1 MRTHCDFTIF
11 ILSLHPEY
19 ENRKRRRAEM
29 IPQPMIDQ
37 VRQST
42 DIVDIV
48 SDYVRLQPSGKH
60 FKALSPFTQEKTPS
74 FIVSPD
80 RQIYKCFSSGKGGN
94 VFTFIMEME
103 KVTFPEAV
111 ELLAKRAGIE
121 IPKYRPEKTQQEEKQ
136 ESSLFDTL
144 RWAARFFNRTLESDA
159 GSQAYAYLTG
169 SRSLETA
176 TIRRFG
182 LGFAPESWDHL
193 FRAAEQDK
201 VPVEHLTG
209 LGLLTRHPQRNSLYD
224 TFRNRIIFPILTIGG
239 QVAGFGGR
247 TISSD
252 PQVPKYINSPESAVF
267 EKSKLLYGMHAAKN
281 EIRRQETA
289 ILVEGY
295 MDVIAMHQ
303 AGFTNTVASCGTAL
317 TRHQAT
323 ILKRYTSRVLF
334 LYDGDSAGKKSM
346 LAGIDILLAEG
357 LTPWVV
363 MLPGAEDPDSFIR
376 NYGRE
381 AFLEELE
388 SEKSSFQ
395 DFQLRCYRDAG
406 LMESPDTASKAIA
419 AMTRT
424 ISLIADPVQK
434 ELYLEE
440 LSKKLDLSRQTLRK
454 VMAGS
459 AAPKEPYREARS
471 ARGNETAPGAR
482 ADRRS
487 LSVPE
492 RTFLEALLESTFYG
506 NEVLAF
512 ATTHETMF
520 TLPNPAAG
528 AIFTHL
534 VNRFRTMTDRDGHI
548 DITSEISV
556 IDMEEAR
563 NIAFDILL
571 RLPVSETSLPAP
583 AEIEQH
589 ARRCLAHFLTAVK
602 TLMLEPMQKQ
612 KQEILAHLKSST
624 ETREQERLSRE
635 LLEHNRH
642 YKATEQE
649 VDESIRAILGE

>member
-1 MRTHCDFTIF
+1 M
-11 ILSLHPEY
+11 
-19 ENRKRRRAEM
+19 AGM
-29 IPQPMIDQ
+29 IPERMIDE

-48 SDYVRLQPSGKH
+48 SDYVRLHPSGRH

-80 RQIYKCFSSGKGGN
+80 KQIYKCFSSGKGGN

-111 ELLAKRAGIE
+111 ELLAKRAGIDLG
-121 IPKYRPEKTQQEEKQ
+121 KYQPQKAQEEEKR
-136 ESSLFDTL
+136 ESSQFDTL
-144 RWAARFFNRTLESDA
+144 RWAARLFHRTLESDA
-159 GSQAYAYLTG
+159 GRQAYAYLTG
-169 SRSLETA
+169 SRGLEA
-176 TIRRFG
+176 GTIRRFG

-193 FRAAEQDK
+193 LHAAEQDGA
-201 VPVEHLTG
+201 PVEHLTS
-209 LGLLTRHPQRNSLYD
+209 LGLLTRHQQRNTLYD
-224 TFRNRIIFPILTIGG
+224 TFRNRVIFPILTVGG

-247 TISSD
+247 TLSAD
-252 PQVPKYINSPESAVF
+252 PQTPKYINSPESATF

-295 MDVIAMHQ
+295 MDVIALHQ
-303 AGFTNTVASCGTAL
+303 AGLKNAVASCGTSL
-317 TRHQAT
+317 TRYQAKL
-323 ILKRYTSRVLF
+323 LKRYTSRVLF
-334 LYDGDSAGKKSM
+334 LYDGDNAGKKSM

-376 NYGRE
+376 NYGKE
-381 AFLEELE
+381 AFLGELE

-406 LMESPDTASKAIA
+406 LMDNPDTASKAIS
-419 AMTRT
+419 AMTKS
-424 ISLIADPVQK
+424 ISLITDSVQK

-454 VMAGS
+454 VMASSDTGRDPS
-459 AAPKEPYREARS
+459 REPRQ
-471 ARGNETAPGAR
+471 
-482 ADRRS
+482 RRDEPTPEPPAQKRP

-512 ATTHETMF
+512 AVSHETMF
-520 TLPNPAAG
+520 HLDNPAART
-528 AIFTHL
+528 IFAHL
-534 VNRFRTMTDRDGHI
+534 VRRFREMSDRDGHI
-548 DITSEISV
+548 DITSEISS
-556 IDMEEAR
+556 IGMEEAQ
-563 NIAFDILL
+563 NLALDILF
-571 RLPVSETSLPAP
+571 RLPVNETTRPTP
-583 AEIEQH
+583 AELEQH
-589 ARRCLAHFLTAVK
+589 ARRCLSHFLVAVK
-602 TLMLEPMQKQ
+602 TLVLEPLQKE
-612 KQEILAHLKSST
+612 KQELLARLAAGAEKPEEKKLFAHLH
-624 ETREQERLSRE
+624 ELNNRLRT
-635 LLEHNRH
+635 LD
-642 YKATEQE
+642 QE
-649 VDESIRAILGE
+649 VSDSISTILGE